1 VEQLEAVPGLAE
13 SVVLIEGV
21 GFLNDVLF
29 SGILFALLP
38 TLYLVPLLYGKIEPL
53 LGIKPRNPGMKY
65 EGIGFFRPK
74 LILIGVLLLALAFG
88 AESLSEMD
96 INFAVWETD
105 YADQYGSASIWI
117 SIGAAALIAVVTLLI
132 MRAKRSKN
140 KTVPGT
146 ENRPYA

>member
-1 VEQLEAVPGLAE
+1 
-13 SVVLIEGV
+13 
-21 GFLNDVLF
+21 
-29 SGILFALLP
+29 
-38 TLYLVPLLYGKIEPL
+38 
-53 LGIKPRNPGMKY
+53 MKY

-117 SIGAAALIAVVTLLI
+117 SIGAAALVAVVTLLV

-146 ENRPYA
+146 ENSPYA